1 MHRQLNGFL
10 LERYV
15 DTRRSQP
22 FLRRIIPLSIGS
34 PDDPAALHNVPP
46 RNDPLWVVCHED
58 RRSKGL
64 SRRPSGLQVSKRK
77 DSPYPLAALDQEQ
90 EPHRAS
96 GETGSRGRLGSVTV
110 DAGVFEPKG
119 AHQLR

>member
-10 LERYV
+10 LERYI

-22 FLRRIIPLSIGS
+22 FLRPIIPLSIGS

-77 DSPYPLAALDQEQ
+77 DSPYRSGRS
-90 EPHRAS
+90 PHWIKSKNPTAPAVKREA
-96 GETGSRGRLGSVTV
+96 EEDWGR
-110 DAGVFEPKG
+110 
-119 AHQLR
+119 